1 MRGEEEIRKELR
13 RRENVLQ
20 RMEKD
25 PSCPP
30 SSRSLMEVY
39 ISALKWVLEGE

>member
-13 RRENVLQ
+13 KRENILR
-20 RMEKD
+20 RMEED